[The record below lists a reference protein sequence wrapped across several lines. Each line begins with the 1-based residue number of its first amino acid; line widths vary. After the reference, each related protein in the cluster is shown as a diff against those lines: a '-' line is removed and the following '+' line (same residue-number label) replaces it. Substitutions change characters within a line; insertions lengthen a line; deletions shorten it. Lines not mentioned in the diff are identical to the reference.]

1 MAGAG
6 EHIVAISVAG
16 SRLVYSKSVA
26 DFDLWRMELGPD
38 GKAGPETLFL
48 HSTRSE
54 RFPVFAPDGREIA
67 FISDRSGEAE
77 LWVANADGSAPRQL
91 TKAAPVGLLPWAMD
105 SSEILYH
112 ASPEKGRG
120 NFRIRSQG
128 GEARRRSR
136 VMDTGRKVDSLR
148 LRAGG

>member
-6 EHIVAISVAG
+6 EYIVAISVAG

-67 FISDRSGEAE
+67 FISDRWRGRTVSGKHRWA
-77 LWVANADGSAPRQL
+77 G
-91 TKAAPVGLLPWAMD
+91 AAATDESG
-105 SSEILYH
+105 
-112 ASPEKGRG
+112 
-120 NFRIRSQG
+120 
-128 GEARRRSR
+128 
-136 VMDTGRKVDSLR
+136 
-148 LRAGG
+148 AGGAAFVGHGQFGNPVSCQPG